1 MMRNVMKALVFL
13 LCVTALSLAAIAAGL
28 GEIQSVYLLPMTA
41 GLDQYLANHL
51 TGEAVLRVVADPKR
65 ADAVFTD
72 RLGEEFERRLQELYP
87 PQPPSENPPQAKESQ
102 GTKEETAREE
112 AKTEPRVRF
121 SSFGRG
127 RGNVFLVDLRT
138 RTVIWSAY
146 EKPAS
151 SASEELDRTARR
163 IVARLKRALGGK

>member
-1 MMRNVMKALVFL
+1 MKALAFL

-72 RLGEEFERRLQELYP
+72 RLGEEFERRLQELYA
-87 PQPPSENPPQAKESQ
+87 PQPPAENPPQAKESQ
-102 GTKEETAREE
+102 GKEETAREA

-146 EKPAS
+146 EKPES
-151 SASEELDRTARR
+151 TTPEELDRTARR

>member
-1 MMRNVMKALVFL
+1 MKAFAFL
-13 LCVTALSLAAIAAGL
+13 LCATALAVAGSAAGL

-72 RLGEEFERRLQELYP
+72 RLGEEFERRLEELYAS
-87 PQPPSENPPQAKESQ
+87 QPPAPIAPAAQEGETKGESARQGAQA
-102 GTKEETAREE
+102 
-112 AKTEPRVRF
+112 EPRVRF

-127 RGNVFLVDLRT
+127 RGNVFLVEVRT
-138 RTVIWSAY
+138 RAVIWSAW
-146 EKPAS
+146 EKPKDS
-151 SASEELDRTARR
+151 TPEELDRAARR
-163 IVARLKRALGGK
+163 LVARLKRALGSR